1 MRFIIKLKWAVLGL
15 WLAIALGL
23 TFYGPDLQQLVAE
36 KGQITVPEGNPS
48 VEADHILQKMNESSL
63 HLYDG
68 VLAFHKNEKV
78 TEEDIEENEQEIQKL
93 KNQEADINISN
104 N

>member
-1 MRFIIKLKWAVLGL
+1 MRFIIKLKWAVLGI

-36 KGQITVPEGNPS
+36 KGQTTVPEGNPS

-68 VLAFHKNEKV
+68 VLAFHNNEHLTEPHISEIEQAIQYVKNK
-78 TEEDIEENEQEIQKL
+78 EQ
-93 KNQEADINISN
+93 N
-104 N
+104 